1 MTILESA
8 IFRVFC
14 GASWRRAAAGA
25 ALVLTLPACG
35 GAPASVVATGQLG
48 HDVSGHAD
56 SVPQGAEVCALKD
69 ALAAPPGGGG
79 TEKAISETCAKPL
92 KSDKLWQRSMVV
104 LGAYADTLDKLSAGA
119 DSETTG
125 PLEAARTGVKGSDWI
140 EVDDNQ
146 EKAAREAVAQLVNQM
161 ATSSANGDLEKA
173 VKDAAP
179 HIKTICDG
187 LGPYIDAQAKGLV
200 EVQKEIEKRKTTRN
214 DRRCGTL
221 DTRSVCVSESV
232 IDRAFYAQMFGHAE
246 SLENAHVDAHTAV
259 IGFCTAHRKLEDAAA
274 KGDLSSKETYAA
286 VVEAVKQ
293 ARRAEADAAAAAAPP
308 AKK

>member
-8 IFRVFC
+8 ISRAFC
-14 GASWRRAAAGA
+14 GASLRRAAAGA

-56 SVPQGAEVCALKD
+56 TVPAGAEVCALKD
-69 ALAAPPGGGG
+69 ALATPGGGG
-79 TEKAISETCAKPL
+79 TEKAISETCAKPV
-92 KSDKLWQRSMVV
+92 KSDRLWQRSMVV
-104 LGAYADTLDKLSAGA
+104 LGAYADTLDKLAAGS
-119 DSETTG
+119 DSETAG

-140 EVDDNQ
+140 DVEENQ
-146 EKAAREAVAQLVNQM
+146 DKAAREAVAQLVNQM
-161 ATSSANGDLEKA
+161 ATGAASGDLEKA

-187 LGPYIDAQAKGLV
+187 LGPYIDAQVKGLG

-214 DRRCGTL
+214 DRRCGQL

-246 SLENAHVDAHTAV
+246 SLESAHVDAHTAV

-274 KGDLSSKETYAA
+274 KGNLSSKDTYRE